1 VNLSTPRPKDRGLL
15 EIHPEPRSPNPP
27 STAGLGGAE
36 RVNTEG
42 ILTMDKVLGE
52 NDIKGLEEEIDSAVD
67 RLFVEKAGAPA
78 ERVSKSPQPPVKEQP
93 FRVEKDFDFEA
104 PSPPPPSP
112 SPSAAPVFKPIEK
125 MEGQLLSL
133 EWEINQENLRKTK
146 DEVLALRQSLKDK
159 PEAGSVLNLMDKVL
173 DYMVKNEEK
182 IRPPLVKFL
191 MDSKETLKLL
201 MRKEVDSELNIYK
214 QLAYMGI
221 QARYSCL
228 EELKEAK
235 PERPA
240 ANFREEIE
248 KAGIL
253 IKMESQIG
261 ELSRKMNGFLER
273 TEALYQKMDLFLLQA
288 GRASAQP
295 PEPSL
300 PIRSVPMN
308 ITIFK
313 VEERLLGVESDKIY
327 KLFKVP
333 VGHENRYV
341 DQQKI
346 RLKDFEVRLID
357 LRKFFSIPKGSQ
369 KTELKILAVK
379 EDGEYK
385 GLMVDQVVERLS
397 TEMETGGN
405 YGEYFTGIT
414 RWTYQERPTDISI
427 LDLKKF

>member
-1 VNLSTPRPKDRGLL
+1 
-15 EIHPEPRSPNPP
+15 
-27 STAGLGGAE
+27 
-36 RVNTEG
+36 
-42 ILTMDKVLGE
+42 MDKVLGE

-67 RLFVEKAGAPA
+67 RLFVEKTGGPA
-78 ERVSKSPQPPVKEQP
+78 ETISKPPQPPVKEQP
-93 FRVEKDFDFEA
+93 FRVEKDFDFESTSA
-104 PSPPPPSP
+104 PPPSPPPP
-112 SPSAAPVFKPIEK
+112 AAPVFKSLEK

-133 EWEINQENLRKTK
+133 EWEINKENLGKTK
-146 DEVLALRQSLKDK
+146 EEVLALRQTLKEK
-159 PEAGSVLNLMDKVL
+159 PEVGSVLNLMDKVL
-173 DYMVKNEEK
+173 DYMVKNEDK

-201 MRKEVDSELNIYK
+201 MRKEADSELNIYK

-240 ANFREEIE
+240 PGLREEIE
-248 KAGIL
+248 RSGIF
-253 IKMESQIG
+253 IKMENQIG
-261 ELSRKMNGFLER
+261 ELSKKMNLFLEKMG
-273 TEALYQKMDLFLLQA
+273 ELYQKMDLFLLK
-288 GRASAQP
+288 GDRGSTQP
-295 PEPSL
+295 AEP
-300 PIRSVPMN
+300 PIAIRSVPIN

-333 VGHENRYV
+333 VDHQDRYV

-357 LRKFFSIPKGSQ
+357 LRKVFSIPKGSR
-369 KTELKILAVK
+369 KAEIKILAVN
-379 EDGEYK
+379 EEGEYK
-385 GLMVDQVVERLS
+385 GLMVDQVLERLS
-397 TEMETGGN
+397 TQMETGGK

-414 RWTYQERPTDISI
+414 HWTYQERPTEISI
-427 LDLKKF
+427 LNLKKF

>member
-1 VNLSTPRPKDRGLL
+1 
-15 EIHPEPRSPNPP
+15 
-27 STAGLGGAE
+27 
-36 RVNTEG
+36 
-42 ILTMDKVLGE
+42 MDKVLGE

-67 RLFVEKAGAPA
+67 RLFIEKTGGPA
-78 ERVSKSPQPPVKEQP
+78 ETISKPPQPPVQEQP
-93 FRVEKDFDFEA
+93 FRVEKDFDFESA
-104 PSPPPPSP
+104 SAPPPPSP
-112 SPSAAPVFKPIEK
+112 PPAAQVFKPIEK

-133 EWEINQENLRKTK
+133 EWEINKENLAKTK
-146 DEVLALRQSLKDK
+146 EEVLALRQTLKEK
-159 PEAGSVLNLMDKVL
+159 PEVGSVLNLMDKVL
-173 DYMVKNEEK
+173 DYMVRNEDK

-201 MRKEVDSELNIYK
+201 MRKEADSELNIYK

-240 ANFREEIE
+240 PGFREEIE
-248 KAGIL
+248 RSGIF

-261 ELSRKMNGFLER
+261 ELSKKMNSF
-273 TEALYQKMDLFLLQA
+273 TEKMGELDQKVDLFLLKVDRGSTHPA
-288 GRASAQP
+288 
-295 PEPSL
+295 ESL
-300 PIRSVPMN
+300 IPIRSVPIN

-333 VGHENRYV
+333 VDHQDRYV

-346 RLKDFEVRLID
+346 RVKDFEVRLID
-357 LRKFFSIPKGSQ
+357 LRKVLSIPKGSR
-369 KTELKILAVK
+369 KAEVKILAVN

-385 GLMVDQVVERLS
+385 GLMVDQVLERVS
-397 TEMETGGN
+397 TQMETGGK
-405 YGEYFTGIT
+405 YGEYLTGIT
-414 RWTYQERPTDISI
+414 HWTYQERPTEISI
-427 LDLKKF
+427 LNLRRF

>member
-1 VNLSTPRPKDRGLL
+1 
-15 EIHPEPRSPNPP
+15 
-27 STAGLGGAE
+27 
-36 RVNTEG
+36 
-42 ILTMDKVLGE
+42 MDKVLGE

-67 RLFVEKAGAPA
+67 RLFVEKTGGPA
-78 ERVSKSPQPPVKEQP
+78 ETISKPPQPPVKEQP
-93 FRVEKDFDFEA
+93 FRVEKDFDFESTSA
-104 PSPPPPSP
+104 PPPSPPPP
-112 SPSAAPVFKPIEK
+112 AAPVFKSIER

-133 EWEINQENLRKTK
+133 EWEINKENLGKTK
-146 DEVLALRQSLKDK
+146 EEVLALRQTLKEK
-159 PEAGSVLNLMDKVL
+159 PEVGSVLNLMDKVL
-173 DYMVKNEEK
+173 DYMVKNEDK

-201 MRKEVDSELNIYK
+201 MRKEADSELNIYK

-240 ANFREEIE
+240 PGLREEIE
-248 KAGIL
+248 SSGIS
-253 IKMESQIG
+253 IKMENQIG
-261 ELSRKMNGFLER
+261 ELSKKMNLFLEKMG
-273 TEALYQKMDLFLLQA
+273 ELYQKMDLFLLKVDR
-288 GRASAQP
+288 GSTQP
-295 PEPSL
+295 AEP
-300 PIRSVPMN
+300 PIAIRSVPIN

-333 VGHENRYV
+333 LDHQDRYV

-357 LRKFFSIPKGSQ
+357 LRKVFSIPKGSR
-369 KTELKILAVK
+369 KAEIKILAVN
-379 EDGEYK
+379 EEGEYK
-385 GLMVDQVVERLS
+385 GLMVDQVLERLS
-397 TEMETGGN
+397 TQMETGGK

-414 RWTYQERPTDISI
+414 HWTYQERPTEISI
-427 LDLKKF
+427 LNLKKF